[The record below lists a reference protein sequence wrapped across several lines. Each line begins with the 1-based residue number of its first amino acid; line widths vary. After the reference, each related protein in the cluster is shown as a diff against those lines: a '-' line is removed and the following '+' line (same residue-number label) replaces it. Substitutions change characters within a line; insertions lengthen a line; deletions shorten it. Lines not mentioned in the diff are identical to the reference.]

1 MDNLASPTCPQA
13 IIESLSGLST
23 ILSTSWEKLGIFF
36 WRYASKLL
44 RIGVLPVHRCV
55 MSLPLWPVVLQQ
67 LESEYPANL
76 FQMWIRPLQ
85 VEIQGNQLELLA
97 PNPFFVR
104 HIQDKFLARIREIVT
119 EVSEG
124 RYQQVVIRVGSR
136 GDRSPPPARP
146 ADLVRTAAPSPAAAA
161 PVEPPPRPVTSLN
174 PLFTFDNFVSGK
186 GAQLAHAGCLQ
197 AADNPGAPNSN
208 PLFIYGP
215 TGLGKTHLMHAVG
228 NEMLR
233 RNPNARVMYLTSE
246 RFVGDFITAL
256 QRNMMSDFKRLYR
269 SLDALLIDDIQF
281 FANKES
287 TQDEFF
293 HTFNTLLEGSRQIIM
308 TSDRIPREIN
318 GMDDRLKSR
327 FSWGLSIQVD
337 PPDKETRVAILL
349 KKSHAVGIEVPPE
362 SAHFIAEHVQG
373 NVRELEGALNKV
385 IATARFKGMPVS
397 LELVKEALRD
407 VLLVRA
413 RQFNI
418 DNIQRVVAEYFRIP
432 LRELT
437 GKKRNRSF
445 ARPRQM
451 AMSLSRELTGNSYP
465 EIGLA
470 FDGRDHST
478 VIHACEKVAELRRE
492 DAGFNEDYNNLLR
505 LLQA

>member
-1 MDNLASPTCPQA
+1 MSVSVWGQV
-13 IIESLSGLST
+13 LS
-23 ILSTSWEKLGIFF
+23 
-36 WRYASKLL
+36 
-44 RIGVLPVHRCV
+44 V
-55 MSLPLWPVVLQQ
+55 
-67 LESEYPANL
+67 LESEFQSNL

-85 VEIQGNQLELLA
+85 VDESPDSLVLLA
-97 PNPFFVR
+97 PNPFFVK
-104 HIQDKFLARIREIVT
+104 HIQDKFLARIQALVLDI
-119 EVSEG
+119 SSG
-124 RYQQVVIRVGSR
+124 RIETVAIRVGSR
-136 GDRSPPPARP
+136 GDRVAPSVVVRPTTNSGVSASAAVKPVVEPLPRP
-146 ADLVRTAAPSPAAAA
+146 AS
-161 PVEPPPRPVTSLN
+161 SLN
-174 PLFTFDNFVSGK
+174 PLFTFDNFVAGK

-197 AADNPGAPNSN
+197 AADNPGAPHSN

-228 NEMLR
+228 NEILR
-233 RNPNARVMYLTSE
+233 RNPSARVMYLTSE

-256 QRNMMSDFKRLYR
+256 QRNMMNDFKRLYR

-281 FANKES
+281 FAKKES

-293 HTFNTLLEGSRQIIM
+293 HTFNSLLQESRQIIM
-308 TSDRIPREIN
+308 TSDRIPKEIN
-318 GMDDRLKSR
+318 NMDDRLKSR

-349 KKSHAVGIEVPPE
+349 KKSGSIGMGLPVE

-385 IATARFKGMPVS
+385 IATARFRGLPVT
-397 LELVKEALRD
+397 LDLVKEALRD
-407 VLLVRA
+407 LLLVRA

-418 DNIQRVVAEYFRIP
+418 DNIQRVVAEYYRIN

-437 GKKRNRSF
+437 GKKRNRGF

-451 AMSLSRELTGNSYP
+451 AMALSRELTQNSYP

-478 VIHACEKVAELRRE
+478 VIHACEKVRELRAE
-492 DAGFNEDYNNLLR
+492 EPQFDEDYNNLLR

>member
-1 MDNLASPTCPQA
+1 MWT
-13 IIESLSGLST
+13 
-23 ILSTSWEKLGIFF
+23 
-36 WRYASKLL
+36 
-44 RIGVLPVHRCV
+44 VL
-55 MSLPLWPVVLQQ
+55 MSVPLWQAVLQR
-67 LESEYPANL
+67 LEAEYPLNL

-85 VEIQGNQLELLA
+85 VELSASRLELLA

-104 HIQDKFLARIREIVT
+104 HIQDKFLIRIREVVR

-124 RYQQVVIRVGSR
+124 RIEDVLIRVGSR
-136 GDRSPPPARP
+136 GDRSKPSAGPAAP
-146 ADLVRTAAPSPAAAA
+146 ATTAAAANASDRQRPQAPAAAE
-161 PVEPPPRPVTSLN
+161 PVPRPVTSLN

-228 NEMLR
+228 NEILR

-281 FANKES
+281 FAGKES

-293 HTFNTLLEGSRQIIM
+293 HTFNSLLEGSRQIIM
-308 TSDRIPREIN
+308 TSDKIPREIN

-349 KKSHAVGIEVPPE
+349 KKSMSAGIDLPLEP
-362 SAHFIAEHVQG
+362 AHFIAEHVQG

-385 IATARFKGMPVS
+385 IATARFKGLPVS
-397 LELVKEALRD
+397 LELVREALRD

-418 DNIQRVVAEYFRIP
+418 DNIQRVVAEYYRIP

-445 ARPRQM
+445 ARPRQV

-465 EIGLA
+465 EIGAA

-478 VIHACEKVAELRRE
+478 VIHACDKVAELRAS
-492 DAGFNEDYNNLLR
+492 DANLAEDYNNLLR

>member
-1 MDNLASPTCPQA
+1 MPATVWGQV
-13 IIESLSGLST
+13 LS
-23 ILSTSWEKLGIFF
+23 
-36 WRYASKLL
+36 
-44 RIGVLPVHRCV
+44 V
-55 MSLPLWPVVLQQ
+55 
-67 LESEYPANL
+67 LESEFQSNL

-85 VEIQGNQLELLA
+85 VEETADSLVLLA
-97 PNPFFVR
+97 PNPFFVK
-104 HIQDKFLARIREIVT
+104 HIQDKFLSRIDALVVDISDQRISS
-119 EVSEG
+119 VS
-124 RYQQVVIRVGSR
+124 IRVGSR
-136 GDRSPPPARP
+136 GDRVAAAQMAKPAVSTGALQPAATKLVVEPLPRP
-146 ADLVRTAAPSPAAAA
+146 AS
-161 PVEPPPRPVTSLN
+161 SLN
-174 PLFTFDNFVSGK
+174 PLFTFDNFVAGK

-197 AADNPGAPNSN
+197 AADNPGAPHSN

-228 NEMLR
+228 NEILR
-233 RNPNARVMYLTSE
+233 RNPSARVMYLTSE
-246 RFVGDFITAL
+246 RFVADFITAL
-256 QRNMMSDFKRLYR
+256 QRNMMNDFKRLYR

-281 FANKES
+281 FAKKES

-293 HTFNTLLEGSRQIIM
+293 HTFNSLLQESRQIIM
-308 TSDRIPREIN
+308 TSDRIPKEIN
-318 GMDDRLKSR
+318 NMDDRLKSR

-349 KKSHAVGIEVPPE
+349 KKSSSIGMELPVE

-385 IATARFKGMPVS
+385 IATARFRGLAVT
-397 LELVKEALRD
+397 LDLVKEALRD
-407 VLLVRA
+407 LLLVRA

-418 DNIQRVVAEYFRIP
+418 DNIQRVVAEYYRIS

-437 GKKRNRSF
+437 GKKRNRGF
-445 ARPRQM
+445 ARPRQLAM
-451 AMSLSRELTGNSYP
+451 ALSRELTQNSYP

-478 VIHACEKVAELRRE
+478 VIHACEKVRELRA
-492 DAGFNEDYNNLLR
+492 DDPQFAEDYNNLLR

>member
-1 MDNLASPTCPQA
+1 MVASVWGQV
-13 IIESLSGLST
+13 LS
-23 ILSTSWEKLGIFF
+23 
-36 WRYASKLL
+36 
-44 RIGVLPVHRCV
+44 V
-55 MSLPLWPVVLQQ
+55 
-67 LESEYPANL
+67 LESEFQSNL

-85 VEIQGNQLELLA
+85 VEESHDSLVLLA
-97 PNPFFVR
+97 PNPFFVK
-104 HIQDKFLARIREIVT
+104 HIQDKFLTRIQALVFDISDDRIKT
-119 EVSEG
+119 VS
-124 RYQQVVIRVGSR
+124 IRVGSR
-136 GDRSPPPARP
+136 GDRSGASVPSKTIQTTTSGATTSSKSVTESLPRP
-146 ADLVRTAAPSPAAAA
+146 AS
-161 PVEPPPRPVTSLN
+161 SLN
-174 PLFTFDNFVSGK
+174 PLFTFDNFVAGK
-186 GAQLAHAGCLQ
+186 GAQRAHAGCLQ
-197 AADNPGAPNSN
+197 PADNPGAPNSN

-228 NEMLR
+228 NEILR
-233 RNPNARVMYLTSE
+233 RNPTARVMYLTSE

-256 QRNMMSDFKRLYR
+256 QRNMMNDFKRLYR

-281 FANKES
+281 FAKKES

-293 HTFNTLLEGSRQIIM
+293 HTFNSLLQESRQIIM
-308 TSDRIPREIN
+308 TSDKIPKEIN
-318 GMDDRLKSR
+318 NMDDRLKSR

-349 KKSHAVGIEVPPE
+349 KKSGSIGMDLPVE

-385 IATARFKGMPVS
+385 IATARFRGLAVT
-397 LELVKEALRD
+397 LDLVKEALRD
-407 VLLVRA
+407 LLLVRA

-418 DNIQRVVAEYFRIP
+418 DNIQRVVAEYYRIN

-437 GKKRNRSF
+437 GKKRNRGF

-451 AMSLSRELTGNSYP
+451 AMALSRELTQNSYP

-478 VIHACEKVAELRRE
+478 VIHACEKVRELRA
-492 DAGFNEDYNNLLR
+492 DDPQFAEDYNNLLR

>member
-1 MDNLASPTCPQA
+1 MSVSVWGQV
-13 IIESLSGLST
+13 LS
-23 ILSTSWEKLGIFF
+23 
-36 WRYASKLL
+36 
-44 RIGVLPVHRCV
+44 V
-55 MSLPLWPVVLQQ
+55 
-67 LESEYPANL
+67 LESEFQSNL

-85 VEIQGNQLELLA
+85 VDESPDSLVLLA
-97 PNPFFVR
+97 PNPFFVK
-104 HIQDKFLARIREIVT
+104 HIQDKFLARIQALVLDI
-119 EVSEG
+119 SSG
-124 RYQQVVIRVGSR
+124 RIETVAIRVGSR
-136 GDRSPPPARP
+136 GDRVAPSVVVRATTNSGASASAAVKPVVEPLPRP
-146 ADLVRTAAPSPAAAA
+146 AS
-161 PVEPPPRPVTSLN
+161 SLN
-174 PLFTFDNFVSGK
+174 PLFTFDNFVAGK

-197 AADNPGAPNSN
+197 AADNPGAPHSN

-228 NEMLR
+228 NEILR
-233 RNPNARVMYLTSE
+233 RNPSARVMYLTSE

-256 QRNMMSDFKRLYR
+256 QRNMMNDFKRLYR

-281 FANKES
+281 FAKKES

-293 HTFNTLLEGSRQIIM
+293 HTFNSLLQESRQIIM
-308 TSDRIPREIN
+308 TSDRIPKEIN
-318 GMDDRLKSR
+318 NMDDRLKSR

-349 KKSHAVGIEVPPE
+349 KKSGSIGMGLPVE

-385 IATARFKGMPVS
+385 IATARFRGLPVT
-397 LELVKEALRD
+397 LDLVKEALRD
-407 VLLVRA
+407 LLLVRA

-418 DNIQRVVAEYFRIP
+418 DNIQRVVAEYYRIN

-437 GKKRNRSF
+437 GKKRNRGF

-451 AMSLSRELTGNSYP
+451 AMALSRELTQNSYP

-478 VIHACEKVAELRRE
+478 VIHACEKVRELRAE
-492 DAGFNEDYNNLLR
+492 EPQFDEDYNNLLR

>member
-1 MDNLASPTCPQA
+1 MSVSVWGQV
-13 IIESLSGLST
+13 LS
-23 ILSTSWEKLGIFF
+23 
-36 WRYASKLL
+36 
-44 RIGVLPVHRCV
+44 V
-55 MSLPLWPVVLQQ
+55 
-67 LESEYPANL
+67 LESEFQSNL

-85 VEIQGNQLELLA
+85 VDESPDSLVLLA
-97 PNPFFVR
+97 PNPFFVK
-104 HIQDKFLARIREIVT
+104 HIQDKFLARIQALVLDI
-119 EVSEG
+119 SSG
-124 RYQQVVIRVGSR
+124 RIETVAIRVGSR
-136 GDRSPPPARP
+136 GDR
-146 ADLVRTAAPSPAAAA
+146 AAPS
-161 PVEPPPRPVTSLN
+161 VVTRPVTNSGASGSAVVKPVVEPLPRPASSLN
-174 PLFTFDNFVSGK
+174 PLFTFDNFVAGK

-197 AADNPGAPNSN
+197 AADNPGAPHSN

-228 NEMLR
+228 NEILR
-233 RNPNARVMYLTSE
+233 RNPSARVMYLTSE

-256 QRNMMSDFKRLYR
+256 QRNMMNDFKRLYR

-281 FANKES
+281 FAKKES

-293 HTFNTLLEGSRQIIM
+293 HTFNSLLQESRQIIM
-308 TSDRIPREIN
+308 TSDRIPKEIN
-318 GMDDRLKSR
+318 NMDDRLKSR

-349 KKSHAVGIEVPPE
+349 KKSGSIGMGLPVE

-385 IATARFKGMPVS
+385 IATARFRGLPVT
-397 LELVKEALRD
+397 LDLVKEALRD
-407 VLLVRA
+407 LLLVRA

-418 DNIQRVVAEYFRIP
+418 DNIQRVVAEYYRIN

-437 GKKRNRSF
+437 GKKRNRGF

-451 AMSLSRELTGNSYP
+451 AMALSRELTQNSYP

-478 VIHACEKVAELRRE
+478 VIHACEKVRELRADE
-492 DAGFNEDYNNLLR
+492 PQFDEDYNNLLR

>member
-1 MDNLASPTCPQA
+1 MPATVWGQV
-13 IIESLSGLST
+13 LS
-23 ILSTSWEKLGIFF
+23 
-36 WRYASKLL
+36 
-44 RIGVLPVHRCV
+44 VLENEFQ
-55 MSLPLWPVVLQQ
+55 S
-67 LESEYPANL
+67 NL

-85 VEIQGNQLELLA
+85 VEETADSLVLLA
-97 PNPFFVR
+97 PNPFFVK
-104 HIQDKFLARIREIVT
+104 HIQDKFLSRIDALVADISDQRIAS
-119 EVSEG
+119 VS
-124 RYQQVVIRVGSR
+124 IRVGSR
-136 GDRSPPPARP
+136 GDRVAPAQLAKPAGSTGALQPAVTKLAVEPLPRP
-146 ADLVRTAAPSPAAAA
+146 AS
-161 PVEPPPRPVTSLN
+161 SLN
-174 PLFTFDNFVSGK
+174 PLFTFDNFVAGK

-197 AADNPGAPNSN
+197 AADNPGAPHSN

-228 NEMLR
+228 NEILR
-233 RNPNARVMYLTSE
+233 RNPSARVMYLTSE
-246 RFVGDFITAL
+246 RFVADFITAL
-256 QRNMMSDFKRLYR
+256 QRNMMNDFKRLYR

-281 FANKES
+281 FAKKES

-293 HTFNTLLEGSRQIIM
+293 HTFNSLLQESRQIIM
-308 TSDRIPREIN
+308 TSDRIPKEIN
-318 GMDDRLKSR
+318 NMDDRLKSR

-349 KKSHAVGIEVPPE
+349 KKSSSIGMELPVE

-385 IATARFKGMPVS
+385 IATARFRGLAVT
-397 LELVKEALRD
+397 LDLVKEALRD
-407 VLLVRA
+407 LLLVRA

-418 DNIQRVVAEYFRIP
+418 DNIQRVVAEYYRIS

-437 GKKRNRSF
+437 GKKRNRGF
-445 ARPRQM
+445 ARPRQLAM
-451 AMSLSRELTGNSYP
+451 ALSRELTQNSYP

-478 VIHACEKVAELRRE
+478 VIHACEKVRELRA
-492 DAGFNEDYNNLLR
+492 DDPQFAEDYNNLLR

>member
-1 MDNLASPTCPQA
+1 MSVSVWGQV
-13 IIESLSGLST
+13 LS
-23 ILSTSWEKLGIFF
+23 
-36 WRYASKLL
+36 
-44 RIGVLPVHRCV
+44 V
-55 MSLPLWPVVLQQ
+55 
-67 LESEYPANL
+67 LESEFQSNL

-85 VEIQGNQLELLA
+85 VDESPDSLVLLA
-97 PNPFFVR
+97 PNPFFVK
-104 HIQDKFLARIREIVT
+104 HIQDKFLARIQALVLDI
-119 EVSEG
+119 SSG
-124 RYQQVVIRVGSR
+124 RIETVAIRVGSR
-136 GDRSPPPARP
+136 GDRVAPSVVARP
-146 ADLVRTAAPSPAAAA
+146 TTNSGASASAAVKPV
-161 PVEPPPRPVTSLN
+161 VEPLPRPASSLN
-174 PLFTFDNFVSGK
+174 PLFTFDNFVAGK

-197 AADNPGAPNSN
+197 AADNPGAPHSN

-228 NEMLR
+228 NEILR
-233 RNPNARVMYLTSE
+233 RNPSARVMYLTSE

-256 QRNMMSDFKRLYR
+256 QRNMMNDFKRLYR

-281 FANKES
+281 FAKKES

-293 HTFNTLLEGSRQIIM
+293 HTFNSLLQESRQIIM
-308 TSDRIPREIN
+308 TSDRIPKEIN
-318 GMDDRLKSR
+318 NMDDRLKSR

-349 KKSHAVGIEVPPE
+349 KKSGSIGMGLPVE

-385 IATARFKGMPVS
+385 IATARFRGLPVT
-397 LELVKEALRD
+397 LDLVKEALRD
-407 VLLVRA
+407 LLLVRA

-418 DNIQRVVAEYFRIP
+418 DNIQRVVAEYYRIN

-437 GKKRNRSF
+437 GKKRNRGF

-451 AMSLSRELTGNSYP
+451 AMALSRELTQNSYP

-478 VIHACEKVAELRRE
+478 VIHACEKVRELRAE
-492 DAGFNEDYNNLLR
+492 EPQFDEDYNNLLR

>member
-1 MDNLASPTCPQA
+1 MSVSVWGQV
-13 IIESLSGLST
+13 LS
-23 ILSTSWEKLGIFF
+23 
-36 WRYASKLL
+36 
-44 RIGVLPVHRCV
+44 V
-55 MSLPLWPVVLQQ
+55 
-67 LESEYPANL
+67 LESEFQSNL

-85 VEIQGNQLELLA
+85 VDESPDSLVLLA
-97 PNPFFVR
+97 PNPFFVK
-104 HIQDKFLARIREIVT
+104 HIQDKFLARIQALVLDI
-119 EVSEG
+119 SSG
-124 RYQQVVIRVGSR
+124 RIETVAIRVGSR
-136 GDRSPPPARP
+136 GDRAAPIVVTRPPTNSGASGSAVVKPVVEPLPRP
-146 ADLVRTAAPSPAAAA
+146 AS
-161 PVEPPPRPVTSLN
+161 SLN
-174 PLFTFDNFVSGK
+174 PLFTFDNFVAGK

-197 AADNPGAPNSN
+197 AADNPGAPHSN

-228 NEMLR
+228 NEILR
-233 RNPNARVMYLTSE
+233 RNPSARVMYLTSE

-256 QRNMMSDFKRLYR
+256 QRNMMNDFKRLYR

-281 FANKES
+281 FAKKES

-293 HTFNTLLEGSRQIIM
+293 HTFNSLLQESRQIIM
-308 TSDRIPREIN
+308 TSDRIPKEIN
-318 GMDDRLKSR
+318 NMDDRLKSR

-349 KKSHAVGIEVPPE
+349 KKSGSIGMGLPVE

-385 IATARFKGMPVS
+385 IATARFRGLPVT
-397 LELVKEALRD
+397 LDLVKEALRD
-407 VLLVRA
+407 LLLVRA

-418 DNIQRVVAEYFRIP
+418 DNIQRVVAEYYRIN

-437 GKKRNRSF
+437 GKKRNRGF

-451 AMSLSRELTGNSYP
+451 AMALSRELTQNSYP

-478 VIHACEKVAELRRE
+478 VIHACEKVRELRADE
-492 DAGFNEDYNNLLR
+492 PQFDEDYNNLLR

>member
-1 MDNLASPTCPQA
+1 MLGSYWAAS
-13 IIESLSGLST
+13 
-23 ILSTSWEKLGIFF
+23 
-36 WRYASKLL
+36 L
-44 RIGVLPVHRCV
+44 RR
-55 MSLPLWPVVLQQ
+55 
-67 LESEYPANL
+67 LEEEYPVNL

-85 VEIQGNQLELLA
+85 AEERGNQLELLA

-104 HIQDKFLARIREIVT
+104 HVLDKFMGRIREVVLDVSGGRINEVT
-119 EVSEG
+119 
-124 RYQQVVIRVGSR
+124 IRVGSR
-136 GDRSPPPARP
+136 GDS
-146 ADLVRTAAPSPAAAA
+146 APKA
-161 PVEPPPRPVTSLN
+161 PVAVLASRASLAPAMLLAEPIAKPVSSLN
-174 PLFTFDNFVSGK
+174 PLFTFDNFVPGK

-197 AADNPGAPNSN
+197 VAANPGGPNAN

-228 NEMLR
+228 NEILR
-233 RNPNARVMYLTSE
+233 NNSNARIMYLTSE

-256 QRNMMSDFKRLYR
+256 QRSLMNEFKRQYR

-281 FANKES
+281 FANKGS

-293 HTFNTLLEGSRQIIM
+293 HTFNSLLEGSRQIIM
-308 TSDRIPREIN
+308 TSDKIPKEIN

-327 FSWGLSIQVD
+327 FSWGLSLQVD

-349 KKSHAVGIEVPPE
+349 KKSRSADIDLPSE
-362 SAHFIAEHVQG
+362 SAHFIAENVQG

-385 IATARFKGMPVS
+385 IATSRFRGLPVT

-407 VLLVRA
+407 VLIVRA

-418 DNIQRVVAEYFRIP
+418 DNIQRVVATYYNIQ

-445 ARPRQM
+445 ARPRQI

-478 VIHACEKVAELRRE
+478 VIHACTKISELRAE
-492 DAGFNEDYNNLLR
+492 DSHLNEDYNNLLR
-505 LLQA
+505 QLQA

>member
-1 MDNLASPTCPQA
+1 MPVRIRFCLVDNAMSD
-13 IIESLSGLST
+13 
-23 ILSTSWEKLGIFF
+23 
-36 WRYASKLL
+36 LL
-44 RIGVLPVHRCV
+44 W
-55 MSLPLWPVVLQQ
+55 SNALQRLQ
-67 LESEYPANL
+67 DEYPPNL

-85 VEIQGNQLELLA
+85 VHVSDVSVVLLA

-104 HIQDKFLARIREIVT
+104 HVNEKFMERIREIVLSLSNGRIS
-119 EVSEG
+119 EVS
-124 RYQQVVIRVGSR
+124 IRVGSR
-136 GDRSPPPARP
+136 GD
-146 ADLVRTAAPSPAAAA
+146 
-161 PVEPPPRPVTSLN
+161 VEPRQLAMSVPKNAPPVSFSTRSLMPVPEPTERPPSSLN

-197 AADNPGAPNSN
+197 AADNPGASHSN

-233 RNPNARVMYLTSE
+233 RNPSARVMYITSE
-246 RFVGDFITAL
+246 RFVGDFIHAL
-256 QRNMMSDFKRLYR
+256 QRSMMNDFKRLYR

-281 FANKES
+281 FAKKES

-293 HTFNTLLEGSRQIIM
+293 HTFNSLLEGSRQIIM
-308 TSDRIPREIN
+308 TSDRVPRDIS

-349 KKSHAVGIEVPPE
+349 KKAHSAGFEVPLE

-385 IATARFKGMPVS
+385 IANARFRGAPVT

-407 VLLVRA
+407 LLLLRVK
-413 RQFNI
+413 QFTI
-418 DNIQRVVAEYFRIP
+418 ENIQRVVTEYFSIS
-432 LRELT
+432 LRDLK

-445 ARPRQM
+445 ARPRQIAM
-451 AMSLSRELTGNSYP
+451 ALSRELTGNSYP

-470 FDGRDHST
+470 FEGRDHST
-478 VIHACEKVAELRRE
+478 VIHACDRIAKLRII
-492 DAGFNEDYNNLLR
+492 DAQLNEDYCTLLR
-505 LLQA
+505 QLQA

>member
-1 MDNLASPTCPQA
+1 
-13 IIESLSGLST
+13 
-23 ILSTSWEKLGIFF
+23 
-36 WRYASKLL
+36 
-44 RIGVLPVHRCV
+44 
-55 MSLPLWPVVLQQ
+55 
-67 LESEYPANL
+67 
-76 FQMWIRPLQ
+76 MWIRPLQ
-85 VEIQGNQLELLA
+85 VDETPDTLVLLA

-104 HIQDKFLARIREIVT
+104 HIQDKFIARIQALAADLSAERIAHVT
-119 EVSEG
+119 
-124 RYQQVVIRVGSR
+124 IRVGSR
-136 GDRSPPPARP
+136 GDRTPAVSAPGRQPQAGQAASNVPKPAAEPLPRP
-146 ADLVRTAAPSPAAAA
+146 AS
-161 PVEPPPRPVTSLN
+161 SLN
-174 PLFTFDNFVSGK
+174 PLFTFDNFVAGK

-197 AADNPGAPNSN
+197 AADNPGAPHSN

-228 NEMLR
+228 NEILR
-233 RNPNARVMYLTSE
+233 RNPSARVMYLTSE

-256 QRNMMSDFKRLYR
+256 QRGMMNDFKRLYR

-281 FANKES
+281 FAKKES

-293 HTFNTLLEGSRQIIM
+293 HTFNSLLQESRQIIM
-308 TSDRIPREIN
+308 TSDRIPKEIN
-318 GMDDRLKSR
+318 NMDDRLKSR

-349 KKSHAVGIEVPPE
+349 KKSGSIGMGLPVE

-385 IATARFKGMPVS
+385 IATARFRGLPVT

-407 VLLVRA
+407 LLLVRA

-418 DNIQRVVAEYFRIP
+418 DNIQRVVAEYYRIN

-437 GKKRNRSF
+437 GKKRNRGF

-451 AMSLSRELTGNSYP
+451 AMALSRELTQNSYP

-478 VIHACEKVAELRRE
+478 VIHACEKVRELRAE
-492 DAGFNEDYNNLLR
+492 EPQFDEDYNNLLR

>member
-1 MDNLASPTCPQA
+1 MSVSVWGQV
-13 IIESLSGLST
+13 LS
-23 ILSTSWEKLGIFF
+23 
-36 WRYASKLL
+36 
-44 RIGVLPVHRCV
+44 V
-55 MSLPLWPVVLQQ
+55 
-67 LESEYPANL
+67 LESEFQSNL

-85 VEIQGNQLELLA
+85 VDESPDSLVLLA
-97 PNPFFVR
+97 PNPFFVK
-104 HIQDKFLARIREIVT
+104 HIQDKFLARIQALVLDISSGRIES
-119 EVSEG
+119 VS
-124 RYQQVVIRVGSR
+124 IRVGSR
-136 GDRSPPPARP
+136 GDRAASNVMTRPTTSSGASASAAVKPVVEPLPRP
-146 ADLVRTAAPSPAAAA
+146 AS
-161 PVEPPPRPVTSLN
+161 SLN
-174 PLFTFDNFVSGK
+174 PLFTFDNFVAGK

-197 AADNPGAPNSN
+197 AADNPGAPHSN

-228 NEMLR
+228 NEILR
-233 RNPNARVMYLTSE
+233 RNPSARVMYLTSE

-256 QRNMMSDFKRLYR
+256 QRNMMNDFKRLYR

-281 FANKES
+281 FAKKES

-293 HTFNTLLEGSRQIIM
+293 HTFNSLLQESRQIIM
-308 TSDRIPREIN
+308 TSDRIPKEIN
-318 GMDDRLKSR
+318 NMDDRLKSR

-349 KKSHAVGIEVPPE
+349 KKSGSIGMGLPVE

-385 IATARFKGMPVS
+385 IATARFRGLPVT
-397 LELVKEALRD
+397 LDLVKEALRD
-407 VLLVRA
+407 LLLVRA

-418 DNIQRVVAEYFRIP
+418 DNIQRVVAEYYRIN

-437 GKKRNRSF
+437 GKKRNRGF

-451 AMSLSRELTGNSYP
+451 AMALSRELTQNSYP

-478 VIHACEKVAELRRE
+478 VIHACEKVRELRADE
-492 DAGFNEDYNNLLR
+492 PQFDEDYNNLLR

>member
-1 MDNLASPTCPQA
+1 MSGSVWGQVLA
-13 IIESLSGLST
+13 
-23 ILSTSWEKLGIFF
+23 
-36 WRYASKLL
+36 
-44 RIGVLPVHRCV
+44 VLETEFQ
-55 MSLPLWPVVLQQ
+55 S
-67 LESEYPANL
+67 NL

-85 VEIQGNQLELLA
+85 VDETLDALVLLA

-104 HIQDKFLARIREIVT
+104 HIQDKFLPRIQAL
-119 EVSEG
+119 VSDLSSG
-124 RYQQVVIRVGSR
+124 RIEQVAIRVGSR
-136 GDRSPPPARP
+136 GDRAPVSAPVRLGLSAQSTVGSIPKLVVEPLPRP
-146 ADLVRTAAPSPAAAA
+146 AS
-161 PVEPPPRPVTSLN
+161 SLN
-174 PLFTFDNFVSGK
+174 PLFTFDNFVAGK

-197 AADNPGAPNSN
+197 AADNPGAPHSN

-228 NEMLR
+228 NEILR
-233 RNPNARVMYLTSE
+233 RNPAARVMYLTSE

-256 QRNMMSDFKRLYR
+256 QRNMMNDFKRLYR

-281 FANKES
+281 FAKKES

-293 HTFNTLLEGSRQIIM
+293 HTFNSLLQESRQIIM
-308 TSDRIPREIN
+308 TSDRIPKEIN
-318 GMDDRLKSR
+318 NMDDRLKSR

-349 KKSHAVGIEVPPE
+349 KKSGSIGMGLPVE

-385 IATARFKGMPVS
+385 IATARFRGLPVT

-407 VLLVRA
+407 LLLVRA

-418 DNIQRVVAEYFRIP
+418 DNIQRVVAEYYRIN

-437 GKKRNRSF
+437 GKKRNRGF

-451 AMSLSRELTGNSYP
+451 AMALSRQLTQNSYP

-478 VIHACEKVAELRRE
+478 VIHACEKVRELRADE
-492 DAGFNEDYNNLLR
+492 PQFDEDYNNLLR

>member
-1 MDNLASPTCPQA
+1 MSVSVWGQV
-13 IIESLSGLST
+13 LS
-23 ILSTSWEKLGIFF
+23 
-36 WRYASKLL
+36 
-44 RIGVLPVHRCV
+44 V
-55 MSLPLWPVVLQQ
+55 
-67 LESEYPANL
+67 LESEFQSNL

-85 VEIQGNQLELLA
+85 VDESPDSLVLLA
-97 PNPFFVR
+97 PNPFFVK
-104 HIQDKFLARIREIVT
+104 HIQDKFLARIQALVLDI
-119 EVSEG
+119 SSG
-124 RYQQVVIRVGSR
+124 RIETVAIRVGSR
-136 GDRSPPPARP
+136 GDRVAPSVVVRPTTNSGASASAAVKPVVEPLPRP
-146 ADLVRTAAPSPAAAA
+146 AS
-161 PVEPPPRPVTSLN
+161 SLN
-174 PLFTFDNFVSGK
+174 PLFTFDNFVAGK

-197 AADNPGAPNSN
+197 AADNPGAPHSN

-228 NEMLR
+228 NEILR
-233 RNPNARVMYLTSE
+233 RNPSARVMYLTSE

-256 QRNMMSDFKRLYR
+256 QRNMMNDFKRLYR

-281 FANKES
+281 FAKKES

-293 HTFNTLLEGSRQIIM
+293 HTFNSLLQESRQIIM
-308 TSDRIPREIN
+308 TSDRIPKEIN
-318 GMDDRLKSR
+318 NMDDRLKSR

-349 KKSHAVGIEVPPE
+349 KKSGSIGMGLPVE

-385 IATARFKGMPVS
+385 IATARFRGLPVT
-397 LELVKEALRD
+397 LDLVKEALRD
-407 VLLVRA
+407 LLLVRA

-418 DNIQRVVAEYFRIP
+418 DNIQRVVAEYYRIN

-437 GKKRNRSF
+437 GKKRNRGF

-451 AMSLSRELTGNSYP
+451 AMALSRELTQNSYP

-478 VIHACEKVAELRRE
+478 VIHACEKVRELRAE
-492 DAGFNEDYNNLLR
+492 EPQFDEDYNNLLR

>member
-1 MDNLASPTCPQA
+1 MSVSVWGQV
-13 IIESLSGLST
+13 LS
-23 ILSTSWEKLGIFF
+23 
-36 WRYASKLL
+36 
-44 RIGVLPVHRCV
+44 V
-55 MSLPLWPVVLQQ
+55 
-67 LESEYPANL
+67 LESEFQSNL

-85 VEIQGNQLELLA
+85 VDESPDSLVLLA
-97 PNPFFVR
+97 PNPFFVK
-104 HIQDKFLARIREIVT
+104 HIQDKFLARIQALVLDISSGRIES
-119 EVSEG
+119 VS
-124 RYQQVVIRVGSR
+124 IRVGSR
-136 GDRSPPPARP
+136 GDRAASNVMTRPTTSSGASASAAVKPVVEPLPRP
-146 ADLVRTAAPSPAAAA
+146 AS
-161 PVEPPPRPVTSLN
+161 SLN
-174 PLFTFDNFVSGK
+174 PLFTFDNFVAGK

-197 AADNPGAPNSN
+197 AADNPGAPHSN

-228 NEMLR
+228 NEILR
-233 RNPNARVMYLTSE
+233 RNPSARVMYLTSE

-256 QRNMMSDFKRLYR
+256 QRNMMNDFKRLYR

-281 FANKES
+281 FAKKES

-293 HTFNTLLEGSRQIIM
+293 HTFNSLLQESRQIIM
-308 TSDRIPREIN
+308 TSDRIPKEIN
-318 GMDDRLKSR
+318 NMDDRLKSR

-349 KKSHAVGIEVPPE
+349 KKSGSIGMGLPVE

-385 IATARFKGMPVS
+385 IATARFRGLPVT
-397 LELVKEALRD
+397 LDLVKEALRD
-407 VLLVRA
+407 LLLVRA

-418 DNIQRVVAEYFRIP
+418 DNIQRVVAEYYRIN

-437 GKKRNRSF
+437 GKKRNRGF

-451 AMSLSRELTGNSYP
+451 AMALSRELTQNSYP

-478 VIHACEKVAELRRE
+478 VIHACEKVRELRAE
-492 DAGFNEDYNNLLR
+492 EPQFDEDYNNLLR

>member
-1 MDNLASPTCPQA
+1 MSGSVWGQVLA
-13 IIESLSGLST
+13 
-23 ILSTSWEKLGIFF
+23 
-36 WRYASKLL
+36 
-44 RIGVLPVHRCV
+44 VLETEFP
-55 MSLPLWPVVLQQ
+55 S
-67 LESEYPANL
+67 NL

-85 VEIQGNQLELLA
+85 VDEAADALVLLA

-104 HIQDKFLARIREIVT
+104 HIQDKFLARIQALATDLSSGRIDQVT
-119 EVSEG
+119 
-124 RYQQVVIRVGSR
+124 IRVGSR
-136 GDRSPPPARP
+136 GDR
-146 ADLVRTAAPSPAAAA
+146 TPAAAA
-161 PVEPPPRPVTSLN
+161 PSRQLPSGQSGGAASKAVVEPLPRPASSLN
-174 PLFTFDNFVSGK
+174 PLFTFDNFVAGK

-197 AADNPGAPNSN
+197 AADSPGAPHSN

-228 NEMLR
+228 NEILR
-233 RNPNARVMYLTSE
+233 RNPSARVMYLTSE

-256 QRNMMSDFKRLYR
+256 QRGMMSDFKRLYR

-281 FANKES
+281 FAKKES

-293 HTFNTLLEGSRQIIM
+293 HTFNSLLQESRQIIM
-308 TSDRIPREIN
+308 TSDRIPKEIN
-318 GMDDRLKSR
+318 NMDDRLKSR

-349 KKSHAVGIEVPPE
+349 KKSGSIGMGLPVE

-385 IATARFKGMPVS
+385 IATARFRGLPVT

-407 VLLVRA
+407 LLLVRA

-418 DNIQRVVAEYFRIP
+418 DNIQRVVAEYYRIN

-437 GKKRNRSF
+437 GKKRNRGF

-451 AMSLSRELTGNSYP
+451 AMALSRELTQNSYP

-478 VIHACEKVAELRRE
+478 VIHACEKVRELRAE
-492 DAGFNEDYNNLLR
+492 EPQFDEDYNNLLR

>member
-1 MDNLASPTCPQA
+1 MSVSVWGQV
-13 IIESLSGLST
+13 LS
-23 ILSTSWEKLGIFF
+23 
-36 WRYASKLL
+36 
-44 RIGVLPVHRCV
+44 V
-55 MSLPLWPVVLQQ
+55 
-67 LESEYPANL
+67 LESEFQSNL

-85 VEIQGNQLELLA
+85 VDESPDSLVLLA
-97 PNPFFVR
+97 PNPFFVK
-104 HIQDKFLARIREIVT
+104 HIQDKFLARIQALVLDI
-119 EVSEG
+119 SSG
-124 RYQQVVIRVGSR
+124 RIETVAIRVGSR
-136 GDRSPPPARP
+136 GDRAAPIVVTRPTTNSGASGSAVVKPVVEPLPRP
-146 ADLVRTAAPSPAAAA
+146 AS
-161 PVEPPPRPVTSLN
+161 SLN
-174 PLFTFDNFVSGK
+174 PLFTFDNFVAGK

-197 AADNPGAPNSN
+197 AADNPGAPHSN

-228 NEMLR
+228 NEILR
-233 RNPNARVMYLTSE
+233 RNPSARVMYLTSE

-256 QRNMMSDFKRLYR
+256 QRNMMNDFKRLYR

-281 FANKES
+281 FAKKES

-293 HTFNTLLEGSRQIIM
+293 HTFNSLLQESRQIIM
-308 TSDRIPREIN
+308 TSDRIPKEIN
-318 GMDDRLKSR
+318 NMDDRLKSR

-349 KKSHAVGIEVPPE
+349 KKSGSIGMGLPVE

-385 IATARFKGMPVS
+385 IATARFRGLPVT
-397 LELVKEALRD
+397 LDLVKEALRD
-407 VLLVRA
+407 LLLVRA

-418 DNIQRVVAEYFRIP
+418 DNIQRVVAEYYRIN

-437 GKKRNRSF
+437 GKKRNRGF

-451 AMSLSRELTGNSYP
+451 AMALSRELTQNSYP

-478 VIHACEKVAELRRE
+478 VIHACEKVRELRADE
-492 DAGFNEDYNNLLR
+492 PQFDEDYNNLLR

>member
-1 MDNLASPTCPQA
+1 MSGSVWRQVLA
-13 IIESLSGLST
+13 
-23 ILSTSWEKLGIFF
+23 ILETEFQS
-36 WRYASKLL
+36 
-44 RIGVLPVHRCV
+44 
-55 MSLPLWPVVLQQ
+55 
-67 LESEYPANL
+67 NL

-85 VEIQGNQLELLA
+85 VDETPDALVLLA

-104 HIQDKFLARIREIVT
+104 HIQDKFLPRIQAL
-119 EVSEG
+119 VSDLSSGHIE
-124 RYQQVVIRVGSR
+124 QVAIRVGSR
-136 GDRSPPPARP
+136 GDRSPVSAPVRSGSNTTPASTSAPKAAVEPLPRP
-146 ADLVRTAAPSPAAAA
+146 AS
-161 PVEPPPRPVTSLN
+161 SLN
-174 PLFTFDNFVSGK
+174 PLFTFDNFVAGK

-197 AADNPGAPNSN
+197 AADNPGAPHSN

-228 NEMLR
+228 NEILR
-233 RNPNARVMYLTSE
+233 RNPAARVMYLTSE

-256 QRNMMSDFKRLYR
+256 QRNMMNDFKRLYR

-281 FANKES
+281 FAKKES

-293 HTFNTLLEGSRQIIM
+293 HTFNSLLQESRQIIM
-308 TSDRIPREIN
+308 TSDRIPKEISN
-318 GMDDRLKSR
+318 MDDRLKSR

-349 KKSHAVGIEVPPE
+349 KKSGSIGMGLPVE

-385 IATARFKGMPVS
+385 IATARFRGLPVT

-407 VLLVRA
+407 LLLVRA

-418 DNIQRVVAEYFRIP
+418 DNIQRVVAEYYRIN

-437 GKKRNRSF
+437 GKKRNRGF

-451 AMSLSRELTGNSYP
+451 AMALSRELTQNSYP

-478 VIHACEKVAELRRE
+478 VIHACEKVRELRAE
-492 DAGFNEDYNNLLR
+492 EPQFDEDYNNLLR

>member
-1 MDNLASPTCPQA
+1 MSGNVWGQVLA
-13 IIESLSGLST
+13 
-23 ILSTSWEKLGIFF
+23 
-36 WRYASKLL
+36 
-44 RIGVLPVHRCV
+44 VLENEFQ
-55 MSLPLWPVVLQQ
+55 S
-67 LESEYPANL
+67 NL

-85 VEIQGNQLELLA
+85 VDETDETLVLLA
-97 PNPFFVR
+97 PNPFFMR
-104 HIQDKFLARIREIVT
+104 HIQDKFLARIQALVT
-119 EVSEG
+119 DLSAGAISQVS
-124 RYQQVVIRVGSR
+124 IRVGSR
-136 GDRSPPPARP
+136 GDRSPAPASGARLQERSSLSGTALAKPVAEPLPKP
-146 ADLVRTAAPSPAAAA
+146 AS
-161 PVEPPPRPVTSLN
+161 SLN
-174 PLFTFDNFVSGK
+174 PLFTFDNFVAGK

-228 NEMLR
+228 NEILR
-233 RNPNARVMYLTSE
+233 RNPSARVMYLTSE

-256 QRNMMSDFKRLYR
+256 QRGMMNDFKRLYR

-281 FANKES
+281 FAKKES

-293 HTFNTLLEGSRQIIM
+293 HTFNSLLQESRQIIM
-308 TSDRIPREIN
+308 TSDRIPKEIN
-318 GMDDRLKSR
+318 NMDDRLKSR

-349 KKSHAVGIEVPPE
+349 KKSGSIGMGLPVE

-385 IATARFKGMPVS
+385 IATARFRGLPVT

-407 VLLVRA
+407 LLLVRA

-418 DNIQRVVAEYFRIP
+418 DNIQRVVAEYYRIN

-437 GKKRNRSF
+437 GKKRNRGF

-451 AMSLSRELTGNSYP
+451 AMALSRELTQNSYP

-478 VIHACEKVAELRRE
+478 VIHACEKVRELRAE
-492 DAGFNEDYNNLLR
+492 EPQFDEDYNNLLR

>member
-1 MDNLASPTCPQA
+1 MSVSVWGQV
-13 IIESLSGLST
+13 LS
-23 ILSTSWEKLGIFF
+23 
-36 WRYASKLL
+36 
-44 RIGVLPVHRCV
+44 V
-55 MSLPLWPVVLQQ
+55 
-67 LESEYPANL
+67 LESEFQSNL

-85 VEIQGNQLELLA
+85 VDESPDSLVLLA
-97 PNPFFVR
+97 PNPFFVK
-104 HIQDKFLARIREIVT
+104 HIQDKFLARIQALVLDI
-119 EVSEG
+119 SSG
-124 RYQQVVIRVGSR
+124 RIETVAIRVGSR
-136 GDRSPPPARP
+136 GDRAAPAAVVRQTTNSAASASATVKPVVEPLPRP
-146 ADLVRTAAPSPAAAA
+146 AS
-161 PVEPPPRPVTSLN
+161 SLN
-174 PLFTFDNFVSGK
+174 PLFTFDNFVAGK

-197 AADNPGAPNSN
+197 AADNPGAPHSN

-228 NEMLR
+228 NEILR
-233 RNPNARVMYLTSE
+233 RNPSARVMYLTSE

-256 QRNMMSDFKRLYR
+256 QRNMMNDFKRLYR

-281 FANKES
+281 FAKKES

-293 HTFNTLLEGSRQIIM
+293 HTFNSLLQESRQIIM
-308 TSDRIPREIN
+308 TSDRIPKEIN
-318 GMDDRLKSR
+318 NMDDRLKSR

-349 KKSHAVGIEVPPE
+349 KKSGSIGMGLPVE

-385 IATARFKGMPVS
+385 IATARFRGLPVT
-397 LELVKEALRD
+397 LDLVKEALRD
-407 VLLVRA
+407 LLLVRA

-418 DNIQRVVAEYFRIP
+418 DNIQRVVAEYYRIN

-437 GKKRNRSF
+437 GKKRNRGF

-451 AMSLSRELTGNSYP
+451 AMALSRELTQNSYP

-478 VIHACEKVAELRRE
+478 VIHACEKVRELRAE
-492 DAGFNEDYNNLLR
+492 EPQFDEDYNNLLR

>member
-1 MDNLASPTCPQA
+1 MSQ
-13 IIESLSGLST
+13 GL
-23 ILSTSWEKLGIFF
+23 W
-36 WRYASKLL
+36 
-44 RIGVLPVHRCV
+44 
-55 MSLPLWPVVLQQ
+55 QQ
-67 LESEYPANL
+67 TLVRLEAEYPANL

-85 VEIQGNQLELLA
+85 AVEQADRLELLA

-104 HIQDKFLARIREIVT
+104 HIKDKFLVRIQEVLR
-119 EVSEG
+119 EVSSN
-124 RYQQVVIRVGSR
+124 RVQQVLVRVGSINDKPVAPTGKR
-136 GDRSPPPARP
+136 EPSP
-146 ADLVRTAAPSPAAAA
+146 TAAGAASTKSAERESLPKPAS
-161 PVEPPPRPVTSLN
+161 SLN
-174 PLFTFDNFVSGK
+174 PLFTFDNFVPGK

-197 AADNPGAPNSN
+197 AADNPGASHSN

-228 NEMLR
+228 NEILR
-233 RNPNARVMYLTSE
+233 RNPHARVMYLTSE
-246 RFVGDFITAL
+246 RFVGDFISAL

-337 PPDKETRVAILL
+337 PPDKETRIAILL
-349 KKSHAVGIEVPPE
+349 KKSLSAGLDMPIE

-385 IATARFKGMPVS
+385 IATARFKGVAVS

-418 DNIQRVVAEYFRIP
+418 DNIQRVVAEYYHIP
-432 LRELT
+432 VRELV

-445 ARPRQM
+445 ARPRQIAM
-451 AMSLSRELTGNSYP
+451 ALSRELTGNSYP
-465 EIGLA
+465 EIGMA

-478 VIHACEKVAELRRE
+478 VIHACEKVSALRATDTHIDE
-492 DAGFNEDYNNLLR
+492 DFNNLLR
-505 LLQA
+505 ILQT

>member
-1 MDNLASPTCPQA
+1 MSGSVWGQVLA
-13 IIESLSGLST
+13 I
-23 ILSTSWEKLGIFF
+23 
-36 WRYASKLL
+36 
-44 RIGVLPVHRCV
+44 
-55 MSLPLWPVVLQQ
+55 
-67 LESEYPANL
+67 LESEFQSNL

-85 VEIQGNQLELLA
+85 ADEAADALVLLA

-104 HIQDKFLARIREIVT
+104 HIQDKFLARIQALVMDISSGRIEQVT
-119 EVSEG
+119 
-124 RYQQVVIRVGSR
+124 IRVGSR
-136 GDRSPPPARP
+136 GDRAPSGPETGRQVQSGQTVNTSPKPVVEPLPRP
-146 ADLVRTAAPSPAAAA
+146 AS
-161 PVEPPPRPVTSLN
+161 SLN
-174 PLFTFDNFVSGK
+174 PLFTFDNFVAGK

-197 AADNPGAPNSN
+197 AADNPGAPHSN

-228 NEMLR
+228 NEILR
-233 RNPNARVMYLTSE
+233 RNPSARVMYLTSE

-256 QRNMMSDFKRLYR
+256 QRGMMSDFKRLYR

-281 FANKES
+281 FAKKES

-293 HTFNTLLEGSRQIIM
+293 HTFNSLLQESRQIIM
-308 TSDRIPREIN
+308 TSDRIPKEIN
-318 GMDDRLKSR
+318 NMDDRLKSR

-349 KKSHAVGIEVPPE
+349 KKSGSIGMGLPVE

-385 IATARFKGMPVS
+385 IATARFRGLPVS

-407 VLLVRA
+407 LLLVRA

-418 DNIQRVVAEYFRIP
+418 DNIQRVVAEYYRIN

-437 GKKRNRSF
+437 GKKRNRGF

-451 AMSLSRELTGNSYP
+451 AMALSRELTQNSYP

-478 VIHACEKVAELRRE
+478 VIHACEKVRELRAE
-492 DAGFNEDYNNLLR
+492 EPQFDEDYNNLLR

>member
-1 MDNLASPTCPQA
+1 MSGSVWQA
-13 IIESLSGLST
+13 
-23 ILSTSWEKLGIFF
+23 
-36 WRYASKLL
+36 A
-44 RIGVLPVHRCV
+44 
-55 MSLPLWPVVLQQ
+55 LQR
-67 LESEYPANL
+67 LEEEYPVNL

-85 VEIQGNQLELLA
+85 VDEGPGVLELLA

-104 HIQDKFLARIREIVT
+104 HVMDKFIVRIREIVR
-119 EVSEG
+119 EVSDG
-124 RYQQVVIRVGSR
+124 RVAEVRIRVGSR
-136 GDRSPPPARP
+136 GDRTPRQAVPDTTSAGATSREKPRTPAGMPSETIPKP
-146 ADLVRTAAPSPAAAA
+146 AS
-161 PVEPPPRPVTSLN
+161 SLN

-228 NEMLR
+228 NEILR

-256 QRNMMSDFKRLYR
+256 QRNMMNDFKRLYR

-293 HTFNTLLEGSRQIIM
+293 HTFNSLLEGSRQIIM
-308 TSDRIPREIN
+308 TSDRIPKEIN

-349 KKSHAVGIEVPPE
+349 KKSHSAGIDVPLEP
-362 SAHFIAEHVQG
+362 AHFIAEHVQG

-385 IATARFKGMPVS
+385 IATARFRGLPVT

-407 VLLVRA
+407 VLLVRS

-418 DNIQRVVAEYFRIP
+418 DNIQRVVAQYYRIP
-432 LRELT
+432 PRELT

-445 ARPRQM
+445 ARPRQIAM
-451 AMSLSRELTGNSYP
+451 ALSRELTGNSYP

-478 VIHACEKVAELRRE
+478 VIHACDKVSELRAS
-492 DAGFNEDYNNLLR
+492 DSTINEDYNNLLR

>member
-1 MDNLASPTCPQA
+1 MSGSVWGQVLA
-13 IIESLSGLST
+13 I
-23 ILSTSWEKLGIFF
+23 
-36 WRYASKLL
+36 
-44 RIGVLPVHRCV
+44 
-55 MSLPLWPVVLQQ
+55 
-67 LESEYPANL
+67 LESEFQSNL

-85 VEIQGNQLELLA
+85 ADEAANALVLLA

-104 HIQDKFLARIREIVT
+104 HIQDKFLARIQVLVMDISSGRIEQVT
-119 EVSEG
+119 
-124 RYQQVVIRVGSR
+124 IRVGSR
-136 GDRSPPPARP
+136 GDRAPNAPETGRQVKGLQTVSASPKPVVEPLPRP
-146 ADLVRTAAPSPAAAA
+146 AS
-161 PVEPPPRPVTSLN
+161 SLN
-174 PLFTFDNFVSGK
+174 PLFTFDNFVAGK

-197 AADNPGAPNSN
+197 AADNPGAPHSN

-228 NEMLR
+228 NEILR
-233 RNPNARVMYLTSE
+233 RNPSARVMYLTSE

-256 QRNMMSDFKRLYR
+256 QRGMMSDFKRLYR

-281 FANKES
+281 FAKKES

-293 HTFNTLLEGSRQIIM
+293 HTFNSLLQESRQIIM
-308 TSDRIPREIN
+308 TSDRIPKEIN
-318 GMDDRLKSR
+318 NMDDRLKSR

-349 KKSHAVGIEVPPE
+349 KKSGSIGMGLPVE

-385 IATARFKGMPVS
+385 IATARFRGLPVS

-407 VLLVRA
+407 LLLVRA

-418 DNIQRVVAEYFRIP
+418 DNIQRVVAEYYRIN

-437 GKKRNRSF
+437 GKKRNRGF

-451 AMSLSRELTGNSYP
+451 AMALSRELTQNSYP

-478 VIHACEKVAELRRE
+478 VIHACEKVRELRAE
-492 DAGFNEDYNNLLR
+492 EPQFDEDYNNLLR